1 MSTGSNVIWVWN
13 ELVNLCKIN
22 IFCHQPTQ
30 IWFTQIV
37 LKFEIALLFWTIHIN
52 LMKFSRHILGLIGHK
67 ICWSDK
73 KQPVIVDLKP
83 PKICTTFK
91 QQATSVFTILNCRSG
106 RTSCMWKFSVV
117 ATRLEQRLGCAYF
130 FFYSIISLNGNHLTL
145 FLNQTTTLPDWNFCR
160 IFANVVL
167 KIFLVLMNNEF
178 LESNDTCYKWNLFDY
193 LWHLYFIGTMADFN
207 YFLEP

>member
-1 MSTGSNVIWVWN
+1 MSDQHILSP
-13 ELVNLCKIN
+13 IN
-22 IFCHQPTQ
+22 PKYDN
-30 IWFTQIV
+30 WLSSDLRRFTKIV

-52 LMKFSRHILGLIGHK
+52 LMKISHHILGLIGDQ

-130 FFYSIISLNGNHLTL
+130 FFL
-145 FLNQTTTLPDWNFCR
+145 FYHFTEWESFNIVFKPDHHFARLEFSQNFCKGCTE
-160 IFANVVL
+160 N
-167 KIFLVLMNNEF
+167 LVKGQLI
-178 LESNDTCYKWNLFDY
+178 SKCLFGVIVPTKKATK
-193 LWHLYFIGTMADFN
+193 LL
-207 YFLEP
+207 

>member
-1 MSTGSNVIWVWN
+1 MNDRTSWHFNFTKLRPLWN
-13 ELVNLCKIN
+13 TYRLIFQPKIG
-22 IFCHQPTQ
+22 
-30 IWFTQIV
+30 FTQIV
-37 LKFEIALLFWTIHIN
+37 LKFKIALLFWTIHKN
-52 LMKFSRHILGLIGHK
+52 LMKISRHILAVIGHK

-117 ATRLEQRLGCAYF
+117 ATRLEQRLGCAYIF
-130 FFYSIISLNGNHLTL
+130 LYSFISLMGNHFKL

-160 IFANVVL
+160 IFAMVVL
-167 KIFLVLMNNEF
+167 KILLELSCCKKRQKSPNQETGLGNRGHLKVLNDTKLVLNEHE
-178 LESNDTCYKWNLFDY
+178 L
-193 LWHLYFIGTMADFN
+193 
-207 YFLEP
+207 PP